1 MGKRIHPSAVID
13 PSAELADDIE
23 VGPGVVIEADCR
35 LGPGS
40 VLMAHSYVGR
50 GTIMG
55 EGNVLHI
62 GAVVGHAPQ
71 DISTTGQEDA
81 RARVGDRNTFRE
93 YCTVHRGSRDGSET
107 VIGNDCFI
115 MAQAHIAHDCIL
127 GDRIIMAVGALLAG
141 HVEMEDSAFISG
153 NAAVH
158 QFCRIGEYAFVSG
171 LSRVSKDPPP
181 YFLIKGD
188 SQVFGL
194 NSVGLKRAGFSEEER
209 LLIRRA
215 YKILFRKSRSLESA
229 LREIENT
236 LSHSPHAM
244 HLVDFVRKSERGICT
259 HARKGTPRR

>member
-1 MGKRIHPSAVID
+1 MGTRIHPSAVVD
-13 PSAELADDIE
+13 PSAELADDVE
-23 VGPGVVIEADCR
+23 VGPGAVIEAGCR
-35 LGPGS
+35 IGAGTI
-40 VLMAHSYVGR
+40 LMAHAFIGR
-50 GTIMG
+50 DTVMG

-71 DISTTGQEDA
+71 DISSTGKEKA
-81 RARVGDRNTFRE
+81 RAVIGDRNVFRE
-93 YCTVHRGSRDGSET
+93 YSTVHRGSHDDHET

-115 MAQAHIAHDCIL
+115 MAQAHIAHDCKL

-141 HVEMEDSAFISG
+141 HVEMESHSFLSG

-194 NSVGLKRAGFSEEER
+194 NSVGLKRGGLSEEER

-215 YKILFRKSRSLESA
+215 YKILFRKSRSLDAA
-229 LREIENT
+229 LGEIENT

-244 HLVDFVRKSERGICT
+244 HLVEFVRKSERGICT

>member
-1 MGKRIHPSAVID
+1 MGTRIHPSAVID
-13 PSAELADDIE
+13 PSAELADDVE
-23 VGPGVVIEADCR
+23 VGPGVVIEEGCR
-35 LGPGS
+35 IGPGN
-40 VLMAHSYVGR
+40 VIMAHAFVGR
-50 GTIMG
+50 GTVLG
-55 EGNVLHI
+55 VGNQLHI
-62 GAVVGHAPQ
+62 GAVIGHMPQ
-71 DISTTGQEDA
+71 DISCTGKENA
-81 RARVGDRNTFRE
+81 RAVIGDRNIFRE
-93 YCTVHRGSRDGSET
+93 YSTVHRGSRDGHDT

-115 MAQAHIAHDCIL
+115 MAQAHIAHDCKL

-141 HVEMEDSAFISG
+141 HVEMESYAFLSG

-215 YKILFRKSRSLESA
+215 YKILFRKSRNLEAA
-229 LREIENT
+229 LREIEST
-236 LSHSPHAM
+236 LSSSPHAM